1 MAQLHARTAP
11 RKPRVGDVVSF
22 PYGTYIAQ
30 GQVVED
36 RGDLGRGGERVIRI
50 RMDLGEDTE
59 PLFIELPARV
69 ATVVSVR

>member
-1 MAQLHARTAP
+1 M
-11 RKPRVGDVVSF
+11 SF
-22 PYGTYIAQ
+22 PYGTYVAQ

-50 RMDLGEDTE
+50 RMDLGEDAE
-59 PLFIELPARV
+59 PLFIEIPARF